1 MHIVKGVIL
10 VVVVLGVLAFLW
22 DALLFPG
29 VTDLHDNK
37 EKWNGNAKAMAVI
50 LVALTFGIPL
60 GLTFVLP
67 PVLDS
72 LG

>member
-10 VVVVLGVLAFLW
+10 VVVVLGVLVFLW
-22 DALLFPG
+22 DTLLFPG

-37 EKWNGNAKAMAVI
+37 EKHSGDAKALVII

-60 GLTFVLP
+60 LLTFVLP
-67 PVLDS
+67 PILDS